1 MPRRRR
7 QTHGLERVLGAPALF
22 STAYGNVGSSIY
34 YALGLTAGIALGLT
48 PIVFI
53 ISGVIFAAIAATYAE
68 GTVRFPEAGGS
79 SSFARHAFNELVS
92 FGAAWAQM
100 LNYVITVAISVI
112 FVPHY
117 LSIFWEPLRTNPWD
131 IVVGIVLTWL
141 LVGINIIGIKE
152 AAGLNIFLAVIDFA
166 TQLLLVALGFFLIFS
181 PHVLVHN
188 VHLGVAPTW
197 SQFLLAIPV
206 AMIAYTGIETVS
218 NLAEEARDPVRS
230 IPRAISWVAIAVF
243 AIYFTLPFIALS
255 AMPVV
260 HVGGEYVT
268 KLGQPPPL
276 GFKNDPVLGLVE
288 NLGLHGFTLATAKVY
303 VGILAATILFIA
315 TNAGVIGASRITYAM
330 SSHRQLPEVFRRL
343 HPKLKTPWLAL
354 LVFGAVGPTI
364 FLLSGKV
371 DFLGRMYA
379 FGAMLSFTIAAA
391 SIIAL
396 RIRDRDGESQWRAL
410 PNVTIRGISWPLF
423 AIFGGLGTGIA
434 WLVVVVQDPAT
445 RYAGFAWLAVGFI
458 FYPLYRRHAHLPL
471 TVTARAPLPL
481 GPALAL
487 EYRSILV
494 PIVAGPGVARR
505 RRGRGA
511 TRDGACRPDR
521 PAPGDRRP
529 ARATARRRPRSR
541 DGRGRP
547 RARRGARDRDSV
559 RRPRGRARCPR
570 TARRPSDRP
579 GSGASCLRDHR
590 PRRSSRPPPRDLR
603 SHGRL
608 RAEARAVPRHGRGRA
623 EGRVTRNNLTQL
635 LAVTMVGLG
644 VAMLAITLA
653 RGGGVGV
660 LLGALFIA
668 AGAGR
673 LYLVRRRS

>member
-7 QTHGLERVLGAPALF
+7 QASGLERVLGAPALF
-22 STAYGNVGSSIY
+22 ATAYGNVGSSIY

-48 PIVFI
+48 PLVFI
-53 ISGVIFAAIAATYAE
+53 ISGLIFAATAATYAE
-68 GTVRFPEAGGS
+68 GTVRYPEAGGS

-131 IVVGIVLTWL
+131 IIVGITLTWL

-152 AAGLNIFLAVIDFA
+152 AAGLNIFLAVVDFA
-166 TQLLLVALGFFLIFS
+166 TQLLLVGIGFVLIFS
-181 PHVLVHN
+181 PHVLLNN
-188 VHLGVAPTW
+188 VKLGIAPTW
-197 SQFLLAIPV
+197 SNFLLAIPV

-260 HVGGEYVT
+260 HEGGKYVT
-268 KLGQPPPL
+268 KLGQPPPT

-288 NLGLHGFTLATAKVY
+288 NLGLHGVTLSVAKVY

-330 SSHRQLPEVFRRL
+330 SSHRQLPELFRRL
-343 HPKLKTPWLAL
+343 HPKFKTPWLAL
-354 LVFGAVGPTI
+354 LVFGAIGPTI

-379 FGAMLSFTIAAA
+379 FGAMLSFTIAHA

-396 RIRDRDGESQWRAL
+396 RVKDRTGESAWRAW
-410 PNVTIRGISWPLF
+410 PNLTIRGVSWPLF

-434 WLVVVVQDPAT
+434 WLVVVAQDAPT
-445 RYAGFAWLAVGFI
+445 RYAGFAWLAVGFV
-458 FYPLYRRHAHLPL
+458 FYVIYRRRAGLPL
-471 TVTARAPLPL
+471 TVTARAPVPL

-494 PIVAGPGVARR
+494 PIV
-505 RRGRGA
+505 RGRESHEAVEVAARLA
-511 TRDGACRPDR
+511 TERAGRIVLLRVIVVPLELPLDADLTEELAEADR
-521 PAPGDRRP
+521 I
-529 ARATARRRPRSR
+529 
-541 DGRGRP
+541 
-547 RARRGARDRDSV
+547 
-559 RRPRGRARCPR
+559 
-570 TARRPSDRP
+570 
-579 GSGASCLRDHR
+579 LE
-590 PRRSSRPPPRDLR
+590 
-603 SHGRL
+603 
-608 RAEARAVPRHGRGRA
+608 EARAVAAPYGVRVTERVVRARHAGRAIVDEAERRVSEIIVLGAPRGRHRA
-623 EGRVTRNNLTQL
+623 IFGHTVDYVLKHAPCRV
-635 LAVTMVGLG
+635 MV
-644 VAMLAITLA
+644 
-653 RGGGVGV
+653 
-660 LLGALFIA
+660 A
-668 AGAGR
+668 AGRKAA
-673 LYLVRRRS
+673 